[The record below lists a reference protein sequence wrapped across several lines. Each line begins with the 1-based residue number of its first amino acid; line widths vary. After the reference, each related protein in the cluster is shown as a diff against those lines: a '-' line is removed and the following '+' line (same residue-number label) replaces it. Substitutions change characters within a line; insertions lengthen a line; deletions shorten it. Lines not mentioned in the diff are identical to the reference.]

1 MAGET
6 ENSASV
12 QDAAKSAISKAISSV
27 KNSIG
32 GKANTVSSG
41 SFDDRLVGGAGLAT
55 SISGSLLGLREKSY
69 SEVILDAIGVS
80 IPLPSQSQVYNFYY
94 ELELSKGSIKE
105 NEKPINELAY
115 LNPKDWSQPQYLKY
129 QSDYRKYQA
138 SLPYKNLKRKAG
150 ESKAKAIKRV
160 KGEIDANK
168 KRLNAFVELYNDFNT
183 DLNKKIEDDVPDD
196 LKPKGIQTFPEL
208 FGVIGKSLAK
218 LMFTSLAAATKES
231 GIEYAE
237 AKQAELLQKLGVT
250 DLTEVDPEL
259 IKQTFCPTQESLD
272 RIIEQRNGMVTYLNN
287 QQERINNLKI
297 PIELS
302 GALIDFTQK
311 TSTTIKAATLIA
323 NAIVPL
329 VPLVLVTKIG
339 LKLISFINLVD
350 TIRETILVDNNMVP
364 RIPKLQGAISNVN
377 IPLNQLSRLIT
388 KIVLELGKIDDIIN
402 LCRPSAEL
410 NTLTPEVL
418 ATVAIQ
424 LSSDLATTDD
434 NLYKGFR
441 LEIETRP
448 YTDTVNQNKAVAKNQ
463 SGIVTLETDWSFAS
477 DPNILIRELQFRID
491 TGNLVSY

>member
-1 MAGET
+1 MA
-6 ENSASV
+6 ENTNPSGSAED
-12 QDAAKSAISKAISSV
+12 DAKGAIKKAISSV
-27 KNSIG
+27 KNTIG
-32 GKANTVSSG
+32 GAVNTIKGG
-41 SFDDRLVGGAGLAT
+41 SLSDNADLAT

-69 SEVILDAIGVS
+69 SEVILDAIGVN
-80 IPLPSQSQVYNFYY
+80 IPLPSQSQVYSFYY

-115 LNPKDWSQPQYLKY
+115 LDPKDWSQSQYLKY

-150 ESKAKAIKRV
+150 ESKAKAIKRTKKEV
-160 KGEIDANK
+160 DANK

-183 DLNKKIEDDVPDD
+183 DLNENIKKDVPAE
-196 LKPKGIQTFPEL
+196 LRAKGIQTFPEL

-218 LMFTSLAAATKES
+218 LIFTSLATATKEA
-231 GIEYAE
+231 GLEYAE

-250 DLTEVDPEL
+250 DLTEVDPDL

-302 GALIDFTQK
+302 GELIDFTQR
-311 TSTTIKAATLIA
+311 TSTIIKATT
-323 NAIVPL
+323 AIVNAGLALIPL
-329 VPLVLVTKIG
+329 AVLGNPI
-339 LKLISFINLVD
+339 ISFINLVD

-410 NTLTPEVL
+410 NALTPEVL

-448 YTDTVNQNKAVAKNQ
+448 YTDTVNQNKAVAKNK

-477 DPNILIRELQFRID
+477 DPNVLIRELQFRID
-491 TGNLVSY
+491 TENLVSY

>member
-6 ENSASV
+6 ENSASI
-12 QDAAKSAISKAISSV
+12 QSTAKSAINKAISSV

-32 GKANTVSSG
+32 GAANTVSSG
-41 SFDDRLVGGAGLAT
+41 SLSDKAGLAT
-55 SISGSLLGLREKSY
+55 SISGELLGLREKSY
-69 SEVILDAIGVS
+69 SEVILDAIGVN

-94 ELELSKGSIKE
+94 ELELSKGLIKE

-115 LNPKDWSQPQYLKY
+115 LNPKDWSQSQYLKY
-129 QSDYRKYQA
+129 QSDYKKYQA

-150 ESKAKAIKRV
+150 ESKAKAIKRTKKEV
-160 KGEIDANK
+160 DANK
-168 KRLNAFVELYNDFNT
+168 KRLNVLVELYNDFNT
-183 DLNKKIEDDVPDD
+183 DLNENIKKEVPDD

-218 LMFTSLAAATKES
+218 LMFTSLATATKES

-250 DLTEVDPEL
+250 DLTEVDPDL

-272 RIIEQRNGMVTYLNN
+272 KIIEQRNGMVTYLNN
-287 QQERINNLKI
+287 QQERINKLKI

-302 GALIDFTQK
+302 GELIDFTQR
-311 TSTTIKAATLIA
+311 TSTTIKATI
-323 NAIVPL
+323 AIVNAGLALIPL
-329 VPLVLVTKIG
+329 AAFGNPI
-339 LKLISFINLVD
+339 ISFINLVD
-350 TIRETILVDNNMVP
+350 TIRETILTDNDGVP

-410 NTLTPEVL
+410 NALTPEVL

-448 YTDTVNQNKAVAKNQ
+448 YTDTVNQNKAVAKNK

-477 DPNILIRELQFRID
+477 DPNVLIRELQFRID
-491 TGNLVSY
+491 TENLVSY

>member
-1 MAGET
+1 MA
-6 ENSASV
+6 ENTNPSGSAED
-12 QDAAKSAISKAISSV
+12 DAKGAIKKAISSV
-27 KNSIG
+27 KNTIG
-32 GKANTVSSG
+32 GAVNTIKGG
-41 SFDDRLVGGAGLAT
+41 SLSDNADLAT

-69 SEVILDAIGVS
+69 SEVILDAIGVN
-80 IPLPSQSQVYNFYY
+80 IPLPSQSQVYSFYY

-115 LNPKDWSQPQYLKY
+115 LDPKNWSQSQYLKY

-150 ESKAKAIKRV
+150 ESKAKAIKRTKKEV
-160 KGEIDANK
+160 DANK

-183 DLNKKIEDDVPDD
+183 DLNENIKKDVPDD

-218 LMFTSLAAATKES
+218 LIFTSLATATKES

-250 DLTEVDPEL
+250 DLTKVDPDL

-302 GALIDFTQK
+302 GELIDFTQR
-311 TSTTIKAATLIA
+311 TSTIIKATT
-323 NAIVPL
+323 AIVNAGLALIPL
-329 VPLVLVTKIG
+329 AAFGNPV
-339 LKLISFINLVD
+339 ISFINLVD
-350 TIRETILVDNNMVP
+350 TIRETLLVDNNNVP

-388 KIVLELGKIDDIIN
+388 KIVLELTKIDDIIN

-410 NTLTPEVL
+410 IPLTPEVL

-448 YTDTVNQNKAVAKNQ
+448 YTDTVNQNKAVAKNK

-477 DPNILIRELQFRID
+477 DPNVLIRELQFRID
-491 TGNLVSY
+491 TENLVSY

>member
-1 MAGET
+1 MA
-6 ENSASV
+6 ENTNPSGSAED
-12 QDAAKSAISKAISSV
+12 DAKGAIKKAISSV
-27 KNSIG
+27 KNTIG
-32 GKANTVSSG
+32 GAVNTIKGG
-41 SFDDRLVGGAGLAT
+41 SLSDNADLAT

-115 LNPKDWSQPQYLKY
+115 LNPKDWSQSQYLKY

-150 ESKAKAIKRV
+150 ESKAKAIKRTKKEV
-160 KGEIDANK
+160 DANK

-183 DLNKKIEDDVPDD
+183 DLNENIKKDVPDD

-218 LMFTSLAAATKES
+218 LIFTSLATATKES

-250 DLTEVDPEL
+250 DLTEVDPDL

-302 GALIDFTQK
+302 GELIDFTQR
-311 TSTTIKAATLIA
+311 TSTIIKATT
-323 NAIVPL
+323 AIVNAGLALIPL
-329 VPLVLVTKIG
+329 AAFGNPV
-339 LKLISFINLVD
+339 ISFINLVD
-350 TIRETILVDNNMVP
+350 TIRETLLVDNNNVP

-388 KIVLELGKIDDIIN
+388 KIVLELTKIDDIIN

-410 NTLTPEVL
+410 IPLTPEVL

-448 YTDTVNQNKAVAKNQ
+448 YTDTVNQNRAVGKNQ
-463 SGIVTLETDWSFAS
+463 SGIVLINTDWSFAS
-477 DPNILIRELQFRID
+477 DPNVLIRELKFKID
-491 TGNLVSY
+491 TENLVSY

>member
-6 ENSASV
+6 ENSASIKST
-12 QDAAKSAISKAISSV
+12 AKSAINKAISSV

-32 GKANTVSSG
+32 GAANTVSSG
-41 SFDDRLVGGAGLAT
+41 SLSDKAGLAT
-55 SISGSLLGLREKSY
+55 SISGELLGLREKSY
-69 SEVILDAIGVS
+69 SEVILDAIGVN

-94 ELELSKGSIKE
+94 ELELSKGLIKE

-115 LNPKDWSQPQYLKY
+115 LNPKDWSQFQYLKY

-150 ESKAKAIKRV
+150 ESKAKAIKRAKKEV
-160 KGEIDANK
+160 DANK
-168 KRLNAFVELYNDFNT
+168 KRLNVLVELYNDFNT
-183 DLNKKIEDDVPDD
+183 DLNENIKKEVPDD

-218 LMFTSLAAATKES
+218 LMFTSLATVIKES

-250 DLTEVDPEL
+250 DLTEVDPDL

-272 RIIEQRNGMVTYLNN
+272 KIIEQRNGMVTYLNN
-287 QQERINNLKI
+287 QQERINKLKI

-302 GALIDFTQK
+302 GELIDFTQR
-311 TSTTIKAATLIA
+311 TSTTIKATI
-323 NAIVPL
+323 AIVNAGLALIPL
-329 VPLVLVTKIG
+329 AAFGNPI
-339 LKLISFINLVD
+339 ISFINLVD
-350 TIRETILVDNNMVP
+350 TIRETILTDNDGVP

-410 NTLTPEVL
+410 NALTPEVL

-448 YTDTVNQNKAVAKNQ
+448 YTDTVNQNKAVAKNK

-477 DPNILIRELQFRID
+477 DPNVLIRELQFRID
-491 TGNLVSY
+491 TENLVSY

>member
-1 MAGET
+1 MA
-6 ENSASV
+6 ENTNPSGSAED
-12 QDAAKSAISKAISSV
+12 DAKGAIKKAISSV
-27 KNSIG
+27 KNTIG
-32 GKANTVSSG
+32 GAVNTIKGG
-41 SFDDRLVGGAGLAT
+41 SLSDNADLAT

-80 IPLPSQSQVYNFYY
+80 IPLPSQSQVYSFYY

-115 LNPKDWSQPQYLKY
+115 LDPKDWSQSQYLKY

-150 ESKAKAIKRV
+150 ESKAKAIKRTKKEV
-160 KGEIDANK
+160 DANK

-183 DLNKKIEDDVPDD
+183 DLNENIKKDVPAE
-196 LKPKGIQTFPEL
+196 LRAKGIQTFPEL

-218 LMFTSLAAATKES
+218 LIFTSLATATKEA
-231 GIEYAE
+231 GLEYAE

-250 DLTEVDPEL
+250 DLTEVDPDL

-302 GALIDFTQK
+302 GELIDFTQR
-311 TSTTIKAATLIA
+311 TSTIIKATT
-323 NAIVPL
+323 AIVNAGLALIPL
-329 VPLVLVTKIG
+329 AAFGNPV
-339 LKLISFINLVD
+339 ISFINLVD
-350 TIRETILVDNNMVP
+350 TIRETLLVDNNNVP

-388 KIVLELGKIDDIIN
+388 KIVLELTKIDDIIN

-410 NTLTPEVL
+410 IPLTPEVL

-463 SGIVTLETDWSFAS
+463 SGIVTIETDWSFAS
-477 DPNILIRELQFRID
+477 DPNVLIRELQFRID
-491 TGNLVSY
+491 TENLVSY

>member
-1 MAGET
+1 MA
-6 ENSASV
+6 ENTNPSGSAED
-12 QDAAKSAISKAISSV
+12 DAKGAIKKAISSV
-27 KNSIG
+27 KNTIG
-32 GKANTVSSG
+32 GAVNTIKGG
-41 SFDDRLVGGAGLAT
+41 SLSDNADLAT

-80 IPLPSQSQVYNFYY
+80 IPLPSQSQVYIFYY

-115 LNPKDWSQPQYLKY
+115 LDPKDWSQSQYLKY
-129 QSDYRKYQA
+129 QTDYRKYQA

-150 ESKAKAIKRV
+150 ESKAKAIKRTKKEV
-160 KGEIDANK
+160 DANK

-183 DLNKKIEDDVPDD
+183 DLNENIKKDVPAE
-196 LKPKGIQTFPEL
+196 LRAKGIQTFPEL

-250 DLTEVDPEL
+250 DLTEVDPDL

-302 GALIDFTQK
+302 GELIDFTQR
-311 TSTTIKAATLIA
+311 TSTIIKATT
-323 NAIVPL
+323 AIVNAGLALIPL
-329 VPLVLVTKIG
+329 AAFGNPV
-339 LKLISFINLVD
+339 ISFINLVD

-388 KIVLELGKIDDIIN
+388 KIVLELSKIDDIIN

-410 NTLTPEVL
+410 IPLTPEVL

-463 SGIVTLETDWSFAS
+463 SGIVTIETDWSFAS
-477 DPNILIRELQFRID
+477 DPNVLIRELQFRID
-491 TGNLVSY
+491 TENLVSY

>member
-1 MAGET
+1 MA
-6 ENSASV
+6 ENTNPSGSAED
-12 QDAAKSAISKAISSV
+12 DAKGAIKKAISSV
-27 KNSIG
+27 KNTIG
-32 GKANTVSSG
+32 GAVNTIKGG
-41 SFDDRLVGGAGLAT
+41 SLSDNADLAT

-69 SEVILDAIGVS
+69 SEVILDAIGVN
-80 IPLPSQSQVYNFYY
+80 IPLPSQSQVYSFYY

-115 LNPKDWSQPQYLKY
+115 LNPKDWSQSQYLKY

-150 ESKAKAIKRV
+150 ESKAKAIKRTKKEV
-160 KGEIDANK
+160 DANK

-183 DLNKKIEDDVPDD
+183 DLNENIKKDVPDD

-218 LMFTSLAAATKES
+218 LIFTSLATATKES

-250 DLTEVDPEL
+250 DLTKVDPDL

-302 GALIDFTQK
+302 GELIDFTQR
-311 TSTTIKAATLIA
+311 TSTIIKATT
-323 NAIVPL
+323 AIVNAGLALIPL
-329 VPLVLVTKIG
+329 AAFGNPV
-339 LKLISFINLVD
+339 ISFINLVD
-350 TIRETILVDNNMVP
+350 TIRETLLVDNNNVP

-388 KIVLELGKIDDIIN
+388 KIVLELSKIDDIIN

-463 SGIVTLETDWSFAS
+463 SGIVTIETDWSFAS
-477 DPNILIRELQFRID
+477 DSNVLIRELQFRID
-491 TGNLVSY
+491 TENLVSY

>member
-1 MAGET
+1 MAGAT
-6 ENSASV
+6 ENSASI
-12 QDAAKSAISKAISSV
+12 QDSAKGAIKKAISSV
-27 KNSIG
+27 KNTIG
-32 GKANTVSSG
+32 GAVNTIKGG
-41 SFDDRLVGGAGLAT
+41 SLSDNADLAT

-69 SEVILDAIGVS
+69 SEVILDAIGVN
-80 IPLPSQSQVYNFYY
+80 IPLPSQSQVYSFYY

-115 LNPKDWSQPQYLKY
+115 LNPKDWSQSQYLKY

-150 ESKAKAIKRV
+150 ESKAKAIKRTKKEV
-160 KGEIDANK
+160 DANK

-183 DLNKKIEDDVPDD
+183 DLNENIKKDVPAE
-196 LKPKGIQTFPEL
+196 LRAKGIQTFP
-208 FGVIGKSLAK
+208 AK
-218 LMFTSLAAATKES
+218 LIFTSLATATKES

-250 DLTEVDPEL
+250 DLTEVDPDL

-302 GALIDFTQK
+302 GELIDFTQR
-311 TSTTIKAATLIA
+311 TSTIIKATT
-323 NAIVPL
+323 AIVNAGLALIPL
-329 VPLVLVTKIG
+329 AAFGNPI
-339 LKLISFINLVD
+339 ISFINLVD
-350 TIRETILVDNNMVP
+350 TIRETLLVDNNNVP

-388 KIVLELGKIDDIIN
+388 KIVLELSKIDDIIN

-463 SGIVTLETDWSFAS
+463 SGIVTIETDWSFAS
-477 DPNILIRELQFRID
+477 DSNVLIRELQFRID
-491 TGNLVSY
+491 TENLVSY

>member
-1 MAGET
+1 MA
-6 ENSASV
+6 ENTNPSGSAED
-12 QDAAKSAISKAISSV
+12 DAKGAIKKAISSV
-27 KNSIG
+27 KNTIG
-32 GKANTVSSG
+32 GAVNTIKGG
-41 SFDDRLVGGAGLAT
+41 SLSDNADLAT

-115 LNPKDWSQPQYLKY
+115 LNPKDWSQSQYLKY

-150 ESKAKAIKRV
+150 ESKAKAIKRTKKEV
-160 KGEIDANK
+160 DANK

-183 DLNKKIEDDVPDD
+183 DLNENIKKDVPAE
-196 LKPKGIQTFPEL
+196 LRAKGIQTFPEL

-218 LMFTSLAAATKES
+218 LIFTSLATATKEA
-231 GIEYAE
+231 GLEYAE

-250 DLTEVDPEL
+250 DLTKVDPDL

-302 GALIDFTQK
+302 GELIDFTQR
-311 TSTTIKAATLIA
+311 TSTIIKATT
-323 NAIVPL
+323 AIVNAGLALIPL
-329 VPLVLVTKIG
+329 AAFGNPV
-339 LKLISFINLVD
+339 ISFINLVD
-350 TIRETILVDNNMVP
+350 TIRETLLVDNNNVP

-388 KIVLELGKIDDIIN
+388 KIVLELTKIDDIIN

-410 NTLTPEVL
+410 IPLTPEVL

-448 YTDTVNQNKAVAKNQ
+448 YTDTVNQNRAVGKNQ
-463 SGIVTLETDWSFAS
+463 SGIVLINTDWSFAS
-477 DPNILIRELQFRID
+477 DPNVLIRELKFKID
-491 TGNLVSY
+491 TENLVSY

>member
-6 ENSASV
+6 ENSASIKST
-12 QDAAKSAISKAISSV
+12 AKSAINKAISSV

-32 GKANTVSSG
+32 GAANTVSSG
-41 SFDDRLVGGAGLAT
+41 SLSDKAGLAT
-55 SISGSLLGLREKSY
+55 SISGELLGLREKSY
-69 SEVILDAIGVS
+69 SEVILDAIGVN

-94 ELELSKGSIKE
+94 ELELSKGLIKE

-115 LNPKDWSQPQYLKY
+115 LNPKDWSQFQYLKY

-150 ESKAKAIKRV
+150 ESKAKAIKRAKKEV
-160 KGEIDANK
+160 DANK
-168 KRLNAFVELYNDFNT
+168 KRLNVLVELYNDFNT
-183 DLNKKIEDDVPDD
+183 DLNENIKKEVPDD

-218 LMFTSLAAATKES
+218 LMFTSLATVIKES

-250 DLTEVDPEL
+250 DLTEVDPDL

-272 RIIEQRNGMVTYLNN
+272 KIIEQRNGMVTYLNN
-287 QQERINNLKI
+287 QQERINKLKI

-302 GALIDFTQK
+302 GELIDFTQR
-311 TSTTIKAATLIA
+311 TSTTIKATI
-323 NAIVPL
+323 AIVNAGLALIPL
-329 VPLVLVTKIG
+329 AAFGNPI
-339 LKLISFINLVD
+339 ISFINLVD
-350 TIRETILVDNNMVP
+350 TIRETILTDNDGVP

-388 KIVLELGKIDDIIN
+388 KIVLELSKIDDIIN

-410 NTLTPEVL
+410 NALTPEVL

-448 YTDTVNQNKAVAKNQ
+448 YTDTVNQNKAVAKNK

-477 DPNILIRELQFRID
+477 DPNVLIRELQFRID
-491 TGNLVSY
+491 TENLVSY

>member
-1 MAGET
+1 MA
-6 ENSASV
+6 ENTNPSGSAED
-12 QDAAKSAISKAISSV
+12 DAKGAIKKAISSV
-27 KNSIG
+27 KNTIG
-32 GKANTVSSG
+32 GAVNTIKGG
-41 SFDDRLVGGAGLAT
+41 SLSDNADLAT

-115 LNPKDWSQPQYLKY
+115 LNPKDWSQSQYLKY

-150 ESKAKAIKRV
+150 ESKAKAIKRTKKEV
-160 KGEIDANK
+160 DANK

-183 DLNKKIEDDVPDD
+183 DLNENIKKDVPAE
-196 LKPKGIQTFPEL
+196 LRAKGIQTFPEL

-218 LMFTSLAAATKES
+218 LIFTSLATATKEA
-231 GIEYAE
+231 GLEYAE

-250 DLTEVDPEL
+250 DLTEVDPDL

-302 GALIDFTQK
+302 GELIDFTQR
-311 TSTTIKAATLIA
+311 TSTIIKATT
-323 NAIVPL
+323 AIVNAGLALIPL
-329 VPLVLVTKIG
+329 AAFGNPV
-339 LKLISFINLVD
+339 ISFINLVD
-350 TIRETILVDNNMVP
+350 TIRETLLVDNNNVP

-388 KIVLELGKIDDIIN
+388 KIVLELTKIDDIIN

-410 NTLTPEVL
+410 IPLTPEVL

-448 YTDTVNQNKAVAKNQ
+448 YTDTVNQNRAVGKNQ
-463 SGIVTLETDWSFAS
+463 SGIVLINTDWSFAS
-477 DPNILIRELQFRID
+477 DPNVLIRELKFKID
-491 TGNLVSY
+491 TENLVSY

>member
-1 MAGET
+1 
-6 ENSASV
+6 
-12 QDAAKSAISKAISSV
+12 
-27 KNSIG
+27 
-32 GKANTVSSG
+32 
-41 SFDDRLVGGAGLAT
+41 
-55 SISGSLLGLREKSY
+55 
-69 SEVILDAIGVS
+69 
-80 IPLPSQSQVYNFYY
+80 
-94 ELELSKGSIKE
+94 
-105 NEKPINELAY
+105 
-115 LNPKDWSQPQYLKY
+115 
-129 QSDYRKYQA
+129 
-138 SLPYKNLKRKAG
+138 
-150 ESKAKAIKRV
+150 
-160 KGEIDANK
+160 
-168 KRLNAFVELYNDFNT
+168 
-183 DLNKKIEDDVPDD
+183 
-196 LKPKGIQTFPEL
+196 
-208 FGVIGKSLAK
+208 
-218 LMFTSLAAATKES
+218 LAAATKES

-410 NTLTPEVL
+410 NALTPEVL

>member
-6 ENSASV
+6 ENSASI
-12 QDAAKSAISKAISSV
+12 QAAAKGAIQNAISSV

-32 GKANTVSSG
+32 GAVNTVSSG
-41 SFDDRLVGGAGLAT
+41 SKDDRLVGGAGLAT
-55 SISGSLLGLREKSY
+55 SITENLLSLREKSY
-69 SEVILDAIGVS
+69 SQIVLESIGVN
-80 IPLPSQSQVYNFYY
+80 IPLPTLRQLYIFYY

-105 NEKPINELAY
+105 NEKPTNELAY
-115 LNPKDWSQPQYLKY
+115 LDPKDWSQSQYLKY
-129 QSDYRKYQA
+129 QTDYRKYQA

-150 ESKAKAIKRV
+150 ESKAKAIKRIKDEV
-160 KGEIDANK
+160 DKNK
-168 KRLNAFVELYNDFNT
+168 KRFKALIELYNDFNT
-183 DLNKKIEDDVPDD
+183 DLNEKIEEDVPAN
-196 LKPKGIQTFPEL
+196 LRAKGIQKFPEL
-208 FGVIGKSLAK
+208 LNVIGKSLAK
-218 LMFTSLAAATKES
+218 LMFTSLAAATKEA
-231 GIEYAE
+231 GLEYAE

-272 RIIEQRNGMVTYLNN
+272 SIIGTRNGMVTYLNN
-287 QQERINNLKI
+287 QQERINNLKK
-297 PIELS
+297 PIEGS
-302 GALIDFTQK
+302 GEIIDYAQK
-311 TSTTIKAATLIA
+311 ASTRIKAVT
-323 NAIVPL
+323 AIVNAGISLLPIAPGN
-329 VPLVLVTKIG
+329 VV
-339 LKLISFINLVD
+339 SFINTVN
-350 TIRETILVDNNMVP
+350 TIRETILKDNNDVP

-402 LCRPSAEL
+402 LCRPEAEL
-410 NTLTPEVL
+410 DSLTPEVL

-424 LSSDLATTDD
+424 LSSDIATTDD

-441 LEIETRP
+441 LEIEIRP

-491 TGNLVSY
+491 TENLVSY

>member
-6 ENSASV
+6 ENSASI
-12 QDAAKSAISKAISSV
+12 QAAAKGAIQNAISSV

-32 GKANTVSSG
+32 GAVNTVSSG
-41 SFDDRLVGGAGLAT
+41 SKDDRLVGGAGLAT
-55 SISGSLLGLREKSY
+55 SITENLLGLREKSY
-69 SEVILDAIGVS
+69 SQIVLESIGVN
-80 IPLPSQSQVYNFYY
+80 IPLPSQSQVYIFYY

-115 LNPKDWSQPQYLKY
+115 LDPKDWSQFQYLKY
-129 QSDYRKYQA
+129 QTDYRKYQA

-150 ESKAKAIKRV
+150 ESKAKAIKRIKDEV
-160 KGEIDANK
+160 DKNK
-168 KRLNAFVELYNDFNT
+168 KRFKALIELYNDFNT
-183 DLNKKIEDDVPDD
+183 DLNENIEKDVPAN
-196 LKPKGIQTFPEL
+196 LRAKGIQKFPEL
-208 FGVIGKSLAK
+208 LNVIGKSLAK
-218 LMFTSLAAATKES
+218 LMFTSLVAATKEA
-231 GIEYAE
+231 GLEYAE

-272 RIIEQRNGMVTYLNN
+272 SIIGTRNGMVTYLNN
-287 QQERINNLKI
+287 QQERINNLKK
-297 PIELS
+297 PIEGS
-302 GALIDFTQK
+302 GEIIDDAQK
-311 TSTTIKAATLIA
+311 ISTRIKAVT
-323 NAIVPL
+323 AIVNAGISLLPIAPGN
-329 VPLVLVTKIG
+329 VV
-339 LKLISFINLVD
+339 SFINTVN
-350 TIRETILVDNNMVP
+350 TIRETILKDNDDVP

-402 LCRPSAEL
+402 LCRPEAEL
-410 NTLTPEVL
+410 DSLTPEVL

-424 LSSDLATTDD
+424 LSSDIATTDD

-441 LEIETRP
+441 LEIEIRP

-491 TGNLVSY
+491 TENLVSY

>member
-12 QDAAKSAISKAISSV
+12 QDAAKGAISKAISSV

-32 GKANTVSSG
+32 GAVNTVSSG

-115 LNPKDWSQPQYLKY
+115 LDPKDWSQSQYLKY
-129 QSDYRKYQA
+129 QTDYRKYQA

-150 ESKAKAIKRV
+150 ESKAKAIKRTKSEV
-160 KGEIDANK
+160 NSNK
-168 KRLNAFVELYNDFNT
+168 RRFNALIELYNDFNT
-183 DLNKKIEDDVPDD
+183 DLNENIEKDVPAE
-196 LKPKGIQTFPEL
+196 LRAKGIQSFPEL
-208 FGVIGKSLAK
+208 FNVIGKSLAK
-218 LMFTSLAAATKES
+218 LMFTSLAAATKEA
-231 GIEYAE
+231 GLEYAE

-272 RIIEQRNGMVTYLNN
+272 SIIETRNGMVTYLNN
-287 QQERINNLKI
+287 QQERINNLKK
-297 PIELS
+297 PIESS
-302 GALIDFTQK
+302 GEIINFAQR
-311 TSTTIKAATLIA
+311 TSTIIKATTAIVNAGLSLIPLAAFGNPVISWINIA
-323 NAIVPL
+323 N
-329 VPLVLVTKIG
+329 
-339 LKLISFINLVD
+339 
-350 TIRETILVDNNMVP
+350 TIRETILVDNDNVP

-388 KIVLELGKIDDIIN
+388 KIVLELGKIDDVIN

-463 SGIVTLETDWSFAS
+463 SGIVTLETDWSFVS

>member
-6 ENSASV
+6 ENSASI
-12 QDAAKSAISKAISSV
+12 QAAAKGAIQNAISSV

-32 GKANTVSSG
+32 GAVNTVSSG
-41 SFDDRLVGGAGLAT
+41 SKDDRLVGGAGLAT
-55 SISGSLLGLREKSY
+55 SITENLLGLREKSY
-69 SEVILDAIGVS
+69 SQIVLESIGVN
-80 IPLPSQSQVYNFYY
+80 IPLPSQSQVYIFYY

-115 LNPKDWSQPQYLKY
+115 LDPKDWSQSQYLKY
-129 QSDYRKYQA
+129 QTDYRKYQA

-150 ESKAKAIKRV
+150 ESKAKAIKRIKDEV
-160 KGEIDANK
+160 DKNK
-168 KRLNAFVELYNDFNT
+168 KRFKALIELYNDFNT
-183 DLNKKIEDDVPDD
+183 DLNENIEKDVPAN
-196 LKPKGIQTFPEL
+196 LRAKGIQKFPEL
-208 FGVIGKSLAK
+208 LNVIGKSLAK
-218 LMFTSLAAATKES
+218 LMFTSLAAATKEA
-231 GIEYAE
+231 GLEYAE

-272 RIIEQRNGMVTYLNN
+272 SIIGTRNGMVTYLNN
-287 QQERINNLKI
+287 QQERINNLKK
-297 PIELS
+297 PIEGS
-302 GALIDFTQK
+302 GEIIDDAQK
-311 TSTTIKAATLIA
+311 ISTRIKAVT
-323 NAIVPL
+323 AIVNAGISLLPIAPGN
-329 VPLVLVTKIG
+329 VV
-339 LKLISFINLVD
+339 SFINTVN
-350 TIRETILVDNNMVP
+350 TIRETILKDNDDVP

-402 LCRPSAEL
+402 LCRPEAEL
-410 NTLTPEVL
+410 DSLTPEVL

-424 LSSDLATTDD
+424 LSSDIATTDD

-441 LEIETRP
+441 LEIEIRP

-491 TGNLVSY
+491 TENLVSY

>member
-1 MAGET
+1 MA
-6 ENSASV
+6 ENTNPSGSAED
-12 QDAAKSAISKAISSV
+12 DAKGAIKKAISSV
-27 KNSIG
+27 KNTIG
-32 GKANTVSSG
+32 GAVNTIKGG
-41 SFDDRLVGGAGLAT
+41 SLSDNADLAT

-69 SEVILDAIGVS
+69 SEVILDAIGVN
-80 IPLPSQSQVYNFYY
+80 IPLPSQSQVYSFYY

-115 LNPKDWSQPQYLKY
+115 LDPKNWSQSQYLKY

-150 ESKAKAIKRV
+150 ESKAKAIKRTKKEV
-160 KGEIDANK
+160 DANK

-183 DLNKKIEDDVPDD
+183 DLNENIKKDVPDD

-218 LMFTSLAAATKES
+218 LIFTSLATATKES

-250 DLTEVDPEL
+250 DLTKVDPDL

-302 GALIDFTQK
+302 GELIDFTQR
-311 TSTTIKAATLIA
+311 TSTIIKATT
-323 NAIVPL
+323 AIVNAGLALIPL
-329 VPLVLVTKIG
+329 AAFGNPV
-339 LKLISFINLVD
+339 ISFINLVD
-350 TIRETILVDNNMVP
+350 TIRETLLVDNNNVP

-388 KIVLELGKIDDIIN
+388 KIVLELTKIDDIIN

-410 NTLTPEVL
+410 IHSLPR
-418 ATVAIQ
+418 
-424 LSSDLATTDD
+424 
-434 NLYKGFR
+434 Y
-441 LEIETRP
+441 
-448 YTDTVNQNKAVAKNQ
+448 
-463 SGIVTLETDWSFAS
+463 
-477 DPNILIRELQFRID
+477 
-491 TGNLVSY
+491 

>member
-12 QDAAKSAISKAISSV
+12 QDAAKGAISKAISSV

-32 GKANTVSSG
+32 GAVNTVSSG

-80 IPLPSQSQVYNFYY
+80 IPLPSQSQVYIFYY

-115 LNPKDWSQPQYLKY
+115 LDPKDWSQSQYLKY
-129 QSDYRKYQA
+129 QTDYRKYQA

-150 ESKAKAIKRV
+150 ESKAKAIKRTKSEV
-160 KGEIDANK
+160 NSNK
-168 KRLNAFVELYNDFNT
+168 RRFNALIELYNDFNT
-183 DLNKKIEDDVPDD
+183 DLNENIEKDVPAD
-196 LKPKGIQTFPEL
+196 LRAKGIQTFPEL

-250 DLTEVDPEL
+250 DLTEVDPDL

-302 GALIDFTQK
+302 GDLLDFTQR
-311 TSTTIKAATLIA
+311 TSTRIKAVT
-323 NAIVPL
+323 AIVNAGLALIPL
-329 VPLVLVTKIG
+329 AVLGNPI
-339 LKLISFINLVD
+339 ISFINLIG

-388 KIVLELGKIDDIIN
+388 KIVLELSKIDDIIN

-410 NTLTPEVL
+410 NALTPEVL

-463 SGIVTLETDWSFAS
+463 SGIVTIETDWSFAS
-477 DPNILIRELQFRID
+477 DPNVLIRELQFRID

>member
-6 ENSASV
+6 ENSASI
-12 QDAAKSAISKAISSV
+12 QAAAKGAIQNAISSV

-32 GKANTVSSG
+32 GAVNTVSSG
-41 SFDDRLVGGAGLAT
+41 SDVDRLVGGAGLAT

-183 DLNKKIEDDVPDD
+183 DLNKKIEEDVPAN
-196 LKPKGIQTFPEL
+196 LRAKGIQTFPEL

-272 RIIEQRNGMVTYLNN
+272 KIIKNRNDMVTYLNN

-302 GALIDFTQK
+302 GELIDFTQR
-311 TSTTIKAATLIA
+311 TSTIIKATT
-323 NAIVPL
+323 AIVNAGLALIPL
-329 VPLVLVTKIG
+329 AALGNPI
-339 LKLISFINLVD
+339 ISFINLID
-350 TIRETILVDNNMVP
+350 TIRETILTDNDGVP

-388 KIVLELGKIDDIIN
+388 KIVLELGKIDDVIN

-477 DPNILIRELQFRID
+477 DPNVLIRELQFRID
-491 TGNLVSY
+491 TENLVSY

>member
-6 ENSASV
+6 ENSASI
-12 QDAAKSAISKAISSV
+12 QSTAKSAINKAISSV

-32 GKANTVSSG
+32 GAANTVSSG
-41 SFDDRLVGGAGLAT
+41 SLSDKAGLAT
-55 SISGSLLGLREKSY
+55 SISGELLGLREKSY
-69 SEVILDAIGVS
+69 SEVILDAIGVN

-94 ELELSKGSIKE
+94 ELELSKGLIKE

-115 LNPKDWSQPQYLKY
+115 LNPKDWSQSQYLKY
-129 QSDYRKYQA
+129 QSDYKKYQA

-150 ESKAKAIKRV
+150 ESKAKAIKRTKKEV
-160 KGEIDANK
+160 DANK
-168 KRLNAFVELYNDFNT
+168 KRLNVFVELYNEFNT
-183 DLNKKIEDDVPDD
+183 DLNENIKKDVPDD

-218 LMFTSLAAATKES
+218 LMFTSLATVIKES

-250 DLTEVDPEL
+250 DLTEVDPDL

-272 RIIEQRNGMVTYLNN
+272 KIIEQRNGMVTYLNN
-287 QQERINNLKI
+287 QQERINKLKI

-302 GALIDFTQK
+302 GELIDFTQR
-311 TSTTIKAATLIA
+311 TSTIIKATT
-323 NAIVPL
+323 AIVNAGLALIPL
-329 VPLVLVTKIG
+329 ATFGNPV
-339 LKLISFINLVD
+339 ISFINLVD
-350 TIRETILVDNNMVP
+350 TIRETILTDNDGVP

-388 KIVLELGKIDDIIN
+388 KIVLELSKIDDIIN

-410 NTLTPEVL
+410 NALTPEVL

-448 YTDTVNQNKAVAKNQ
+448 YTDTVNQNKAVAKNK

-477 DPNILIRELQFRID
+477 DPNVLIRELQFRID
-491 TGNLVSY
+491 TENLVSY